1 MILEKSQETDA
12 QVSWEDQ
19 QNINKFSKLV
29 QKLDYIEQV
38 QADRKQELELLID
51 LLAEIELNDEDEAV
65 KYKIGEAFIQMT
77 TAKAKEMIDR
87 KESELKENLKDLD
100 DEQSTI
106 NKELAKLKQLLYAKF
121 GNSINL
127 ERQ

>member
-51 LLAEIELNDEDEAV
+51 LLAEIELNDEEEAV